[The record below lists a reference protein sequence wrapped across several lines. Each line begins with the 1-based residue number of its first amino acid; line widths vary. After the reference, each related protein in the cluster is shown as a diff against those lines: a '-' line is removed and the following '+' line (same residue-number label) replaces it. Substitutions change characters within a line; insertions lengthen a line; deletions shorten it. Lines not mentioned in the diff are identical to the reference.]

1 MFGTLSTKV
10 DVVTMIPVSRWS
22 TYGAVPQLP
31 ENAVKVLSQP
41 ISSSSAKHVWRTYT
55 YIHNIRNRLN
65 SVRADKLVFI
75 YSNIRL
81 ISHFTSNYKDGMYR
95 KWDVNPETSY
105 LDDLVAKLEN
115 LRWKEDMVHAY

>member
-10 DVVTMIPVSRWS
+10 DVVTMIPISRWS

-41 ISSSSAKHVWRTYT
+41 IGSSSAKHVWRTYT

-65 SVRADKLVFI
+65 SVRGDKLVFI

-81 ISHFTSNYKDGMYR
+81 ISRFTSNYKDGMYR